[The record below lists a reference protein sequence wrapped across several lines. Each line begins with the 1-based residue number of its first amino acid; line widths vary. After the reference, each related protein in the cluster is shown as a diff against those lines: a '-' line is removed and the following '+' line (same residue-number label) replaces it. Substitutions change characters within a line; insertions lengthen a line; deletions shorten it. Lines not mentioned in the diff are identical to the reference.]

1 MSFLEKACQQARKR
15 ILEGYYDIEA
25 DASSNKILSLVEA
38 LDHDEVSL
46 ICELK
51 SRSPSHGEIRRIG
64 NPVKLA
70 KLIEL
75 AGAKLIEL
83 AGANGLS
90 ILTDPDNFS
99 GSIRHLLEISG
110 EVSIPTLMKDFIIST
125 VQIEAARK
133 AGASAILLIYPAYAR
148 GYSDT
153 TLDHAIDYA
162 HDLGLEVL
170 LEAYTPKDLEA
181 ALSTDADLIGV
192 NSRNLDALDVSLER
206 AYRIIELAGARES
219 ERIVVE
225 SGIKSARDILLFRRL
240 GVKRFLVGT
249 SIMSSPDIRSKI
261 RELKEAGRIG

>member
-25 DASSNKILSLVEA
+25 DASSNKIISLVKA

-64 NPVKLA
+64 NPVKL
-70 KLIEL
+70 
-75 AGAKLIEL
+75 AKLIEL

-125 VQIEAARK
+125 AQIEAARK

-192 NSRNLDALDVSLER
+192 NSRNLDTLDVSLER
-206 AYRIIELAGARES
+206 AYRIIELAGAGES

-225 SGIKSARDILLFRRL
+225 SGIKSAHDILFFRRL

>member
-15 ILEGYYDIEA
+15 ILKGYYDIEA
-25 DASSNKILSLVEA
+25 DASSNKIISLVKA

-75 AGAKLIEL
+75 AGA
-83 AGANGLS
+83 NGLS

-99 GSIRHLLEISG
+99 GSIKHLAEISRKIG
-110 EVSIPTLMKDFIIST
+110 IPTLMKDFIIST

-170 LEAYTPKDLEA
+170 LEAYTPKDLKA

-192 NSRNLDALDVSLER
+192 NSRNLDTLDVSLER
-206 AYRIIELAGARES
+206 AYRIIELAGAGEP

-225 SGIKSARDILLFRRL
+225 SGIKSAHDILLFKRL